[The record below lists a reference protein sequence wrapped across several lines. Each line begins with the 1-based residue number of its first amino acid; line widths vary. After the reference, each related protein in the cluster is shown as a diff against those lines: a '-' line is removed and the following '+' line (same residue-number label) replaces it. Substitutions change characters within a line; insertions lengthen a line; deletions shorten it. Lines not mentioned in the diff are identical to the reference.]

1 MKKLIFLNL
10 ALLLVF
16 SAVLT
21 IPTKVSAFGVSPPFF
36 SVDKLTKGSRY
47 ESTIYLVQGQPEN
60 DLEVKAVFEV
70 PEKIK
75 SWLSVDRGESFI
87 IPKGVQQFPL
97 KVLVQVPQDAELG
110 IYKGYLRIN
119 TVPQKKEGEQIQI
132 SIGARVDI
140 NMKVGEGVVQ
150 EFSISKL
157 EILDVEEGENPKIGM
172 VLNNTGNVSVAP
184 TRATF
189 DIFDKFGE
197 IRLGFAQT
205 EDLPEVPSF
214 TSKEFQVEF
223 PVNVHL
229 GVGEYWAE
237 TKIYNGDAVV
247 KELKTVFNVM
257 ERKISYEDYAMYGG
271 GALLLLL
278 ATFFLARRKHA

>member
-1 MKKLIFLNL
+1 MKKLIPLNL
-10 ALLLVF
+10 AFLLMF
-16 SAVLT
+16 SLVLT
-21 IPTKVSAFGVSPPFF
+21 VPLKVSAFGISPPFF
-36 SVDKLTKGSRY
+36 NVDKLTKGSRY

-60 DLEVKAVFEV
+60 DLDVKAIFEV
-70 PEKIK
+70 PDKIK
-75 SWLSVDRGESFI
+75 SWLSVDRGETFT

-110 IYKGYLRIN
+110 IYNGYLRIN

-140 NMKVGEGVVQ
+140 NLKIGEGVVQ

-157 EILDVEEGENPKIGM
+157 EILDIEEGEDPKIEM

-184 TRATF
+184 SRATF

-197 IRLGFAQT
+197 VRLGFAQT
-205 EDLPEVPSF
+205 EDLPEVSSF
-214 TSKEFQVEF
+214 SSKTFQVTF

-237 TKIYNGDAVV
+237 TKVYSGDSVI
-247 KELKTVFNVM
+247 KELKTVFNVT
-257 ERKISYEDYAMYGG
+257 ENKADYTDYVMYGG
-271 GALLLLL
+271 GVLALLL
-278 ATFFLARRKHA
+278 ATFFLARRKRS